1 MRAVSCAAIGEREWK
16 RGWGEMLWPPR
27 DISLLSAGGPPQVRV
42 TTGETFLFFSIF
54 RRNDPV
60 RSLIRCRPLV
70 VVVNF
75 SSSSSCPPPLLL
87 RFVLL
92 YSKIIDSVRKTLEWL
107 LVSWVSAVHLDD
119 GDADSLTGPLVRVAL
134 RRIRATTTTKLSRSC
149 GFLLLLLSLLSVCV
163 ACSWCSERERKRE
176 REGVIRSMKISP

>member
-1 MRAVSCAAIGEREWK
+1 
-16 RGWGEMLWPPR
+16 MLWPPR

-75 SSSSSCPPPLLL
+75 SSSCPPPLLL
-87 RFVLL
+87 RFVSFLL

-134 RRIRATTTTKLSRSC
+134 RRIRATTTTTELSRSC
-149 GFLLLLLSLLSVCV
+149 GFSFFFFPFFRSMLLV
-163 ACSWCSERERKRE
+163 AGAQRGRE
-176 REGVIRSMKISP
+176 REKVSFAR